1 MDAMQRGNTK
11 HGAVLDDRLRREAEL
26 EARQVDPEGEG
37 ARSGGAPIGMTPD
50 EVEGRS
56 NLGRYIPKAS
66 LPGDRDDLIAGATEL
81 NAPDEVLDALEQ
93 LPEGTVFDTVNQIW
107 AALGGR
113 NEDPSRRP

>member
-1 MDAMQRGNTK
+1 MERGNTK
-11 HGAVLDDRLRREAEL
+11 HGVALDERLAREDAI
-26 EARQVDPEGEG
+26 EARDVDPEGG
-37 ARSGGAPIGMTPD
+37 GDRSGGAPVGMTPD
-50 EVEGRS
+50 EVEARS

-81 NAPDEVLDALEQ
+81 DAPDEVLDALEA
-93 LPEGTVFDTVNQIW
+93 LPSDDTQYETVNQVW